1 VASSDATQSSQ
12 EKEEN
17 EEMVKCPNCGSTA
30 QVRKWIDSI
39 EKPDTH
45 SFYFCG
51 CGECFVAE
59 DPHKQKENFC
69 RQERAKK

>member
-1 VASSDATQSSQ
+1 
-12 EKEEN
+12 
-17 EEMVKCPNCGSTA
+17 MPKCPNCGSTA

-39 EKPDTH
+39 DRPKTH

-51 CGECFVAE
+51 CGNCFVAK
-59 DPHKQKENFC
+59 DPHKEKENFC